1 MCTNGEAERS
11 RTAKCVH
18 MAKQLLHRAPYVRK
32 RRGGGTHTPPY
43 VHIWRSRSPRRS
55 PRSRSPVA
63 VAAKQEPAVAAKQ
76 EPAVAAKQEPVA
88 AAVEQEPAVVADCGR
103 VTVAAR

>member
-76 EPAVAAKQEPVA
+76 EPVA
-88 AAVEQEPAVVADCGR
+88 AAVEQEPAVVADYGR
-103 VTVAAR
+103 VTVAAG